1 MPHSTAR
8 DWVRCFARRAAM
20 LAAGFAAVV
29 VELSGLAPVLGVE
42 PAGRALGAIAS
53 AFTTVRSRAGP
64 ALPGLWPFTA
74 LVTGGR
80 LLAANSDPLWIVI
93 GKRRFIAP
101 VP

>member
-1 MPHSTAR
+1 
-8 DWVRCFARRAAM
+8 
-20 LAAGFAAVV
+20 
-29 VELSGLAPVLGVE
+29 
-42 PAGRALGAIAS
+42 
-53 AFTTVRSRAGP
+53 
-64 ALPGLWPFTA
+64 LWPFAA